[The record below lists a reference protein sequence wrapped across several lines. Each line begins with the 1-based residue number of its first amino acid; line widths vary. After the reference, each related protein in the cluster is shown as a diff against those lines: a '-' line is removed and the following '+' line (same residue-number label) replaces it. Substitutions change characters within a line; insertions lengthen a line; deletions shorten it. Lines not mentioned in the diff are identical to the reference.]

1 MIEPLWNKSWKKL
14 HNNSTETEYNRSMNT
29 MNNSDTKRI
38 YIIIRKDDYA
48 FIDAY
53 DNLTQA
59 RSMQRHFRVPTE
71 IITKEFARDTEAC
84 SI

>member
-1 MIEPLWNKSWKKL
+1 MG
-14 HNNSTETEYNRSMNT
+14 MNT
-29 MNNSDTKRI
+29 MNNTDTKRI

-59 RSMQRHFRVPTE
+59 KSMQRHFRVATE
-71 IITKEFARDTEAC
+71 IITKEFARTTEAC
-84 SI
+84 AI

>member
-1 MIEPLWNKSWKKL
+1 
-14 HNNSTETEYNRSMNT
+14 MNT
-29 MNNSDTKRI
+29 MNNSNTKRI

-71 IITKEFARDTEAC
+71 IITKEFARDSEAC
-84 SI
+84 AI

>member
-1 MIEPLWNKSWKKL
+1 
-14 HNNSTETEYNRSMNT
+14 MNT
-29 MNNSDTKRI
+29 TKRI
-38 YIIIRKDDYA
+38 YIVIRKDDLA

-59 RSMQRHFRVPTE
+59 RSMQRCFRVATE
-71 IITKEFARDTEAC
+71 IITKEFAVDSNAC

>member
-1 MIEPLWNKSWKKL
+1 MG
-14 HNNSTETEYNRSMNT
+14 MN
-29 MNNSDTKRI
+29 DIKRI

-48 FIDAY
+48 FIEAY

-59 RSMQRHFRVPTE
+59 RSMQRHFRVATE

>member
-1 MIEPLWNKSWKKL
+1 MPIKGNSSPTRDKDLNEETAYNTGMSTIRS
-14 HNNSTETEYNRSMNT
+14 NNS
-29 MNNSDTKRI
+29 KRI
-38 YIIIRKDDYA
+38 YIVIRKDNLA
-48 FIDAY
+48 FIEAY

-71 IITKEFARDTEAC
+71 IITKEFARDGEAC

>member
-1 MIEPLWNKSWKKL
+1 
-14 HNNSTETEYNRSMNT
+14 MNA
-29 MNNSDTKRI
+29 TKDPNIKYI

-48 FIDAY
+48 FIEAY

-59 RSMQRHFRVPTE
+59 KSMQRHFRVATE
-71 IITKEFARDTEAC
+71 IITKEFARDTNAC